1 MTTSRR
7 SADTLRLGQRI
18 GWLLRANRIH
28 APEPEM
34 RRLRRFAERWAD
46 TFPGVPPSISTLSRW
61 ENSTSLIPHAAV
73 RGYETI
79 LGLRDEALVAII
91 DTVARYHRGT
101 TAAAPR
107 LARREIADDAAAQRL
122 DTLIDL
128 AVTGGNVS
136 GPEWNELT
144 ALLCRTPYAI
154 LSPQRTWETLSER
167 LLTEMA
173 ISDGVKWMHRAE
185 AFQRLM
191 AHPVGGAAAIA
202 AAASASADRGVQS
215 MVGTVS
221 IFDSTA
227 APAAAGLVVG
237 HLRSPLTDRTFAGA
251 LLACFRKVG
260 RGHFHSGQLVV
271 VADLLID
278 LLGEPVTTST
288 AALAGAILRQLPM
301 GLRQR
306 VPARIWNLVSA
317 ELPGPPAWSVV
328 DEIAASVAA
337 ATTEAWDDAVM
348 RQLIRESVLADVFD
362 QRLYAQFMIYSTPY
376 RAPVARE
383 LGAALRRRR
392 HDRNWAVP
400 LVEALRVIGGPAE
413 RRDIEQLLVDRTL
426 PVAIR
431 DTAASALGHVG
442 GTSPDAFWADALS
455 ATRLNHHATTGEPE
469 VSVLDRLVYAMGMA
483 GADSALNQ
491 VSATPDLPVRIRAS
505 ARWWL
510 SLSPCFRESAR
521 T

>member
-1 MTTSRR
+1 M
-7 SADTLRLGQRI
+7 
-18 GWLLRANRIH
+18 
-28 APEPEM
+28 
-34 RRLRRFAERWAD
+34 
-46 TFPGVPPSISTLSRW
+46 SRW
-61 ENSTSLIPHAAV
+61 ENSTALVPHAAV
-73 RGYETI
+73 RRYETM
-79 LGLRDEALVAII
+79 LGIRGEALVAIT
-91 DTVARYHRGT
+91 DTVARYYRGT
-101 TAAAPR
+101 ADAAPR
-107 LARREIADDAAAQRL
+107 LARCEIADDIAARRL
-122 DTLIDL
+122 DTLVDL

-154 LSPQRTWETLSER
+154 LSPKRTWETLSER

-202 AAASASADRGVQS
+202 AAASASADLGVQS

-221 IFDSTA
+221 VFDSTA

-237 HLRSPLTDRTFAGA
+237 HLASPLTDRTFAGA

-260 RGHFHSGQLVV
+260 QGHFRSGQLVV
-271 VADLLID
+271 VSDLLTD
-278 LLGEPVTTST
+278 LLGGPVSAGS
-288 AALAGAILRQLPM
+288 AALAGAILRQLPL

-306 VPARIWNLVSA
+306 VPVRIWNVLAA
-317 ELPGPPAWSVV
+317 ELPGPPEWSAT
-328 DEIAASVAA
+328 DEIAAAVAA
-337 ATTEAWDDAVM
+337 TDTEAWDDAVL
-348 RQLIRESVLADVFD
+348 RELIREALFADVFD
-362 QRLYAQFMIYSTPY
+362 QRLYAQFMIYSTPC

-383 LGAALRRRR
+383 LGAALRHRRR
-392 HDRNWAVP
+392 DKDWAVP

-413 RRDIEQLLVDRTL
+413 RRDIELLVLDRAL
-426 PVAIR
+426 PAAVR

-442 GTSPDAFWADALS
+442 GTSPDAFWVTALA
-455 ATRLNHHATTGEPE
+455 ATRLNYHTTAGQPE
-469 VSVLDRLVYAMGMA
+469 ISVLDRLVYAMGMA
-483 GADSALNQ
+483 GADGALSR

-510 SLSPCFRESAR
+510 SLSPCLRQSAR

>member
-1 MTTSRR
+1 M
-7 SADTLRLGQRI
+7 
-18 GWLLRANRIH
+18 
-28 APEPEM
+28 
-34 RRLRRFAERWAD
+34 
-46 TFPGVPPSISTLSRW
+46 SRW
-61 ENSTSLIPHAAV
+61 ENSTSLIPHAGV

-79 LGLRDEALVAII
+79 LGLEGEALVAIT
-91 DTVARYHRGT
+91 DTVARYYRG
-101 TAAAPR
+101 TAAAAPL
-107 LARREIADDAAAQRL
+107 LARDEITDDTAAQRL
-122 DTLIDL
+122 DVLIDL
-128 AVTGGNVS
+128 AVRGGTVS

-185 AFQRLM
+185 AYQRLM

-202 AAASASADRGVQS
+202 AAAAASADRGVQS

-221 IFDSTA
+221 VFDSTA

-237 HLRSPLTDRTFAGA
+237 HLCSPLTDRTFAGA

-260 RGHFHSGQLVV
+260 QGHFRSAQLVIV
-271 VADLLID
+271 SDLLTD
-278 LLGEPVTTST
+278 LLGGPVTAST
-288 AALAGAILRQLPM
+288 AALAGAILRQLPA
-301 GLRQR
+301 GLRER
-306 VPARIWNLVSA
+306 VPARIWHLLSA
-317 ELPGPPAWSVV
+317 ELPGPPEWSLT
-328 DEIAASVAA
+328 DEIAAAVAA
-337 ATTEAWDDAVM
+337 TTTEAWDDAVL
-348 RQLIRESVLADVFD
+348 RELIRESVFADVFD

-376 RAPVARE
+376 RAPVARA

-392 HDRNWAVP
+392 HDKDRAVP

-413 RRDIEQLLVDRTL
+413 RRDIELLVLDRTL

-442 GTSPDAFWADALS
+442 GASPSGFWTTALS
-455 ATRLNHHATTGEPE
+455 ATRRGYHATAGEPE
-469 VSVLDRLVYAMGMA
+469 ISVLDRLVYAMGMA
-483 GADSALNQ
+483 GADSALRR
-491 VSATPDLPVRIRAS
+491 VSAAPDLPARIRAS
-505 ARWWL
+505 ASWWL
-510 SLSPCFRESAR
+510 SLSPCLRQSAR